1 MTDDTPSWLDDA
13 VPAWLAAYAAQLG
26 VEAPTGE
33 EIELLLETAGAAARG
48 SRRQAAP
55 VATWLA
61 AKAGLS
67 PAEALAAAR
76 RVGPVE

>member
-1 MTDDTPSWLDDA
+1 MTAPTPDWLDDA
-13 VPAWLAAYAAQLG
+13 VPNWLAAYAAELG
-26 VEAPTGE
+26 VEPPTGA

-61 AKAGLS
+61 ARAGVS
-67 PAEALAAAR
+67 PEDALAAAR
-76 RVGPVE
+76 RVPPQA